1 MLGRLTLGPA
11 VGRPVGTPVTNAFS
25 IGGGDGIRTHD
36 FFDATEAL

>member
-1 MLGRLTLGPA
+1 MRVQA
-11 VGRPVGTPVTNAFS
+11 VRQLLRDH